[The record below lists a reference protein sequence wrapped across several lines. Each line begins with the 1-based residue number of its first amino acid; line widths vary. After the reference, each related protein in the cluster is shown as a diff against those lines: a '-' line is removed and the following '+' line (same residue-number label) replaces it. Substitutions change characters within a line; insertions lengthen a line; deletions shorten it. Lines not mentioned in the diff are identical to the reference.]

1 MDQAGWNMEDVAGF
15 AARLAAFYEDL
26 SPGAR
31 QIFVDLLREPV
42 RESADVA
49 GYSMMEGA
57 IPAATIATA
66 VTDYLLRRA
75 ADAGPAH
82 G

>member
-42 RESADVA
+42 RKSADVA

>member
-1 MDQAGWNMEDVAGF
+1 MQRDVEGF
-15 AARLAAFYEDL
+15 VAQLAAFYDDL

-31 QIFVDLLREPV
+31 QIFVDLLREPM
-42 RESADVA
+42 RKSEDVS
-49 GYSMMEGA
+49 GYSMMG
-57 IPAATIATA
+57 TA
-66 VTDYLLRRA
+66 VPTAVITAAVSEYLLRRA

>member
-1 MDQAGWNMEDVAGF
+1 MAETAWVQRDVEGF
-15 AARLAAFYEDL
+15 VTRLAAFYDDL

-31 QIFVDLLREPV
+31 QIFVDLLREPMHKS
-42 RESADVA
+42 EDVS
-49 GYSMMEGA
+49 GYSMMGA
-57 IPAATIATA
+57 AVPTAVITAA

-75 ADAGPAH
+75 ADVEPAH